1 VENLTQW
8 LTTAQELVTTF
19 GLNVLAAL
27 AILIVGQWL
36 AKVIGRTTK
45 LVMTRRGVDP
55 TLVNFTNSLVYYAAL
70 AFVVIAALNRLGVQ
84 TASLIAV
91 LGAAGLAV
99 GLALPELIKNRL
111 DAEGITIPF
120 PQQEVHMLQGN

>member
-1 VENLTQW
+1 MENLTQW

-111 DAEGITIPF
+111 DVEGITIPF
-120 PQQEVHMLQGN
+120 PQQEVHMFQGN

>member
-120 PQQEVHMLQGN
+120 PQQEVHMFQGN

>member
-111 DAEGITIPF
+111 DVEGITIPF
-120 PQQEVHMLQGN
+120 PQQEVHMFQGN

>member
-1 VENLTQW
+1 MENLTQW

-120 PQQEVHMLQGN
+120 PQQEVHMFQGN